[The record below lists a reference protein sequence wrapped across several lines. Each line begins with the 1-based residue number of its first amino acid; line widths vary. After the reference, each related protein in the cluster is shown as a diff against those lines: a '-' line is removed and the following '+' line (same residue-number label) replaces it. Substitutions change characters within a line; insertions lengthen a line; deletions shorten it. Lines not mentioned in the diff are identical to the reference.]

1 MSNPINYITTLHD
14 TQAEFLFFLFG
25 GMNTLYGIILFLTT
39 CSNTLESE
47 LHGVLV
53 YIIMIITIL
62 VGEGAGEFFLFYD
75 RQSIILG

>member
-1 MSNPINYITTLHD
+1 MIHKQS
-14 TQAEFLFFLFG
+14 FFFFLFG

-62 VGEGAGEFFLFYD
+62 VGEGAGEFFFFCFCFYD